1 MLQRA
6 PSGEVLLEVEGAP
19 PEANEAPELITVH
32 LVGAVLNSGVYRV
45 PPDTRLHELI
55 HLAGG
60 FLEDADQETVNLAR
74 PLFDGEQVII
84 PRCGET
90 SGQAEAKININ
101 RAGVEE
107 LVRLPGIGEA
117 RARQIISYREEHGY
131 FRDIRELMNVSG
143 IGEGIFNNLK
153 DLITVY

>member
-1 MLQRA
+1 M
-6 PSGEVLLEVEGAP
+6 
-19 PEANEAPELITVH
+19 
-32 LVGAVLNSGVYRV
+32 
-45 PPDTRLHELI
+45 
-55 HLAGG
+55 
-60 FLEDADQETVNLAR
+60 
-74 PLFDGEQVII
+74 II